1 MIAQFNPIAFVV
13 PAFLI
18 FLGIEFYV
26 ARKKK
31 RPELF
36 NYESS
41 VSNIS
46 VGIAERMLNLL
57 ITGSF
62 YTLYYFVFEHYAL
75 FSISNAWW
83 VWVLLLFVTDFV
95 WYWYHRLG
103 HEVNFFWGAHI
114 VHHQSEEFNFTVSAR
129 ITTWQAVLRNLFW
142 IILPFIGFHPAM
154 VLTILLLHGG
164 YPFFVHTQL
173 IGKLG
178 WLEFILVTPS
188 HHGVHH
194 ASNEKYL
201 DKNYGNIFIIWDM
214 LFGTFQVEEEKPV
227 YGLTHPLKSKS
238 FLWQHFHFYA
248 ELIEACRRTSGLKN
262 WLRIIFGRPDKMD
275 ASVRPYLEDRL
286 LAERIS
292 FDTTF
297 RFKAYLNIQL
307 VICFFLV
314 FGFTFFY
321 NLLDGAD
328 KLFVVAF
335 TLVTLIN
342 CGALL
347 EQRKWVFNLEAG
359 RLLMV
364 LGYVSYVEAGL
375 VFFLISVFA
384 VMLIASLDS
393 MRQLY
398 FRFLFQG
405 GDIAL

>member
-1 MIAQFNPIAFVV
+1 
-13 PAFLI
+13 
-18 FLGIEFYV
+18 
-26 ARKKK
+26 
-31 RPELF
+31 
-36 NYESS
+36 
-41 VSNIS
+41 
-46 VGIAERMLNLL
+46 
-57 ITGSF
+57 
-62 YTLYYFVFEHYAL
+62 
-75 FSISNAWW
+75 
-83 VWVLLLFVTDFV
+83 
-95 WYWYHRLG
+95 
-103 HEVNFFWGAHI
+103 
-114 VHHQSEEFNFTVSAR
+114 
-129 ITTWQAVLRNLFW
+129 
-142 IILPFIGFHPAM
+142 
-154 VLTILLLHGG
+154 
-164 YPFFVHTQL
+164 
-173 IGKLG
+173 
-178 WLEFILVTPS
+178 
-188 HHGVHH
+188 
-194 ASNEKYL
+194 
-201 DKNYGNIFIIWDM
+201 M

-275 ASVRPYLEDRL
+275 ASVRSYLEDRL
-286 LAERIS
+286 LAEKIS

-321 NLLDGAD
+321 NLLDDAD

-405 GDIAL
+405 GDIVL